1 MLFNSID
8 FLMFFPAVLLVYFI
22 IPCKIRPI
30 WLLLSSYYF
39 YMSWNPVHGMLLL
52 AVTAVTY
59 LGAMLLEKIDCDRT
73 EEKRRRDKKLV
84 LVIEVI
90 TVIGMLGYFKYT
102 GFLLDSINVVL
113 AKFHAAP
120 VAIEWNIALPIGISF
135 YTLTA
140 LGYLID
146 VYRGK
151 SEVEHN
157 FLRYALF
164 VSFFPQILSGPIER
178 STNLLR
184 QLRDSSIKR
193 DWNTERIVSGSVT
206 MLWGFFLKLVIADR
220 IAVIADTTFGR
231 PECYGTFG
239 LVLGAVSYGIQI
251 YCDFSSYSLIALG
264 AAKILGFDLI
274 NNFETPYF
282 AQSVTEFWRRWHI
295 SLSTW
300 LRDYVYISMG
310 GNRCSKWRQYG
321 NILVTFM
328 VSGLWHGANWTFL
341 VWGALHGIYQI
352 LEKELRPVI
361 RKINGYC
368 HTKTASFG
376 YRFAK
381 AAATFAL
388 IDFAWIF
395 FRADSV
401 RQALYYIKRMFGY
414 VDGWSLFDG
423 SIYTL
428 GLDVQEIHMLL
439 IGLAGLLIVDL
450 VQYFKRKK
458 IAEALQEQW
467 IVFRWCVLICLVMGC
482 IVFGYYGQGFESAQF
497 IYLQF

>member
-8 FLMFFPAVLLVYFI
+8 FLIFFPAVLLVYFI
-22 IPCKIRPI
+22 VPHRIRPT

-39 YMSWNPVHGMLLL
+39 YMSWNPVHGILLL

-59 LGAMLLEKIDCDRT
+59 LGARLLQRMDCEQGKKKRNKKII
-73 EEKRRRDKKLV
+73 LV
-84 LVIEVI
+84 AEVI
-90 TVIGMLGYFKYT
+90 AVIGLLGYFKYT
-102 GFLLDSINVVL
+102 GFFLDSINVVL
-113 AKFHAAP
+113 AKFRIAP
-120 VAIEWNIALPIGISF
+120 VEIEWNIALPIGISF
-135 YTLTA
+135 YTERVA
-140 LGYLID
+140 
-146 VYRGK
+146 
-151 SEVEHN
+151 
-157 FLRYALF
+157 
-164 VSFFPQILSGPIER
+164 SGFI
-178 STNLLR
+178 
-184 QLRDSSIKR
+184 
-193 DWNTERIVSGSVT
+193 T

-264 AAKILGFDLI
+264 AAKTLGFDLI

-282 AQSVTEFWRRWHI
+282 AQSVTEFWHRWHI

-310 GNRCSKWRQYG
+310 GNRCSKWRQYW

-341 VWGALHGIYQI
+341 IWGALHGFYQI
-352 LEKELRPVI
+352 LEKELRPVV

-381 AAATFAL
+381 AAVTFAL
-388 IDFAWIF
+388 VDFAWIF

-401 RQALYYIKRMFGY
+401 KQALYYVKRMISFC
-414 VDGWSLFDG
+414 DMWSLFDG
-423 SIYTL
+423 SLYTM
-428 GLDVQEIHMLL
+428 GLDVQEIHILM
-439 IGLAGLLIVDL
+439 IGLTGLIVVDCL
-450 VQYFKRKK
+450 QYLKQKK
-458 IAEALQEQW
+458 IAELLMGQW
-467 IVFRWCVLICLVMGC
+467 CVFRWAILICLIVSC
-482 IVFGYYGQGFESAQF
+482 IVFGYYGQGFESANF

>member
-8 FLMFFPAVLLVYFI
+8 FLIFFPTVLLVYFI
-22 IPCKIRPI
+22 VPHGIRPT

-39 YMSWNPVHGMLLL
+39 YMSWNPVHGILLL

-59 LGAMLLEKIDCDRT
+59 LGARLLQRMDCEQEKK
-73 EEKRRRDKKLV
+73 KRNRKIILV
-84 LVIEVI
+84 AEVI
-90 TVIGMLGYFKYT
+90 AVIGLLGYFKYT
-102 GFLLDSINVVL
+102 GFFLDSINVVL
-113 AKFHAAP
+113 AKFRIAP
-120 VAIEWNIALPIGISF
+120 VEIEWNIALPIGISF

-151 SEVEHN
+151 AEAEHN

-193 DWNTERIVSGSVT
+193 NWNTERIASGFIT

-264 AAKILGFDLI
+264 AAKTLGFDLI

-310 GNRCSKWRQYG
+310 GNRCSKWRQYW

-341 VWGALHGIYQI
+341 VWGALHGFYQI

-361 RKINGYC
+361 RKINEYC

-388 IDFAWIF
+388 VDFAWIF

-423 SIYTL
+423 SLYTL
-428 GLDVQEIHMLL
+428 GLDVQEIHILL

-467 IVFRWCVLICLVMGC
+467 IVFRWCVLICLVIGC

>member
-8 FLMFFPAVLLVYFI
+8 FLIFFPAVLLVYFI
-22 IPCKIRPI
+22 VPHRIRPT

-39 YMSWNPVHGMLLL
+39 YMSWNPVHGILLL

-59 LGAMLLEKIDCDRT
+59 LGARLLQRMDCEQEKK
-73 EEKRRRDKKLV
+73 KRNKKIILV
-84 LVIEVI
+84 AEVI
-90 TVIGMLGYFKYT
+90 AVIGMLGYFKYT
-102 GFLLDSINVVL
+102 GFFLDSINVVL
-113 AKFHAAP
+113 AKFCIAP
-120 VAIEWNIALPIGISF
+120 VEIEWNIALPIGISF

-151 SEVEHN
+151 AEAEHN

-193 DWNTERIVSGSVT
+193 NWNTERIASGFIT

-264 AAKILGFDLI
+264 AAKTLGFDLI

-282 AQSVTEFWRRWHI
+282 AQSVTEFWHRWHI

-310 GNRCSKWRQYG
+310 GNRCSKWRQYW

-328 VSGLWHGANWTFL
+328 VSGLWHGANWTFFI
-341 VWGALHGIYQI
+341 WGALHGIYQI

-381 AAATFAL
+381 AAVTFAL
-388 IDFAWIF
+388 VDFAWIF

-401 RQALYYIKRMFGY
+401 KQALHYVKRMISFC
-414 VDGWSLFDG
+414 DMWSLFYG
-423 SIYTL
+423 SLYTM
-428 GLDVQEIHMLL
+428 GLDVQEIHILM
-439 IGLAGLLIVDL
+439 IGLTGLIVVDCL
-450 VQYFKRKK
+450 QYLKQKK
-458 IAEALQEQW
+458 IAELLMGQW
-467 IVFRWCVLICLVMGC
+467 CVFRWAILICLIVSC
-482 IVFGYYGQGFESAQF
+482 IVFGYYGQGFESANF

>member
-8 FLMFFPAVLLVYFI
+8 FLIFFPTVLLVYFI
-22 IPCKIRPI
+22 VPHGIRPT

-39 YMSWNPVHGMLLL
+39 YMSWNPVHGILLL

-59 LGAMLLEKIDCDRT
+59 LGARLLQRMDCEQEKK
-73 EEKRRRDKKLV
+73 KRNRKIILV
-84 LVIEVI
+84 AEVI
-90 TVIGMLGYFKYT
+90 AVIGLLGYFKYT
-102 GFLLDSINVVL
+102 GFFLDSINVVL
-113 AKFHAAP
+113 AKFRIAP
-120 VAIEWNIALPIGISF
+120 VEIEWNIALPIGISF

-151 SEVEHN
+151 AEAEHN

-193 DWNTERIVSGSVT
+193 NWNTERIASGFIT

-310 GNRCSKWRQYG
+310 GNRCSKWRQYW

-341 VWGALHGIYQI
+341 VWGALHGFYQI

-361 RKINGYC
+361 RKINEYC

-381 AAATFAL
+381 AAATVAL
-388 IDFAWIF
+388 VDFAWIF

-423 SIYTL
+423 SLYTL
-428 GLDVQEIHMLL
+428 GLDVQEIHILL

-467 IVFRWCVLICLVMGC
+467 IVFRWCVLICLVIGC

>member
-1 MLFNSID
+1 
-8 FLMFFPAVLLVYFI
+8 
-22 IPCKIRPI
+22 
-30 WLLLSSYYF
+30 
-39 YMSWNPVHGMLLL
+39 
-52 AVTAVTY
+52 
-59 LGAMLLEKIDCDRT
+59 
-73 EEKRRRDKKLV
+73 
-84 LVIEVI
+84 
-90 TVIGMLGYFKYT
+90 MLGYFKYT
-102 GFLLDSINVVL
+102 GFFLDSINVVL
-113 AKFHAAP
+113 AKFCIAP
-120 VAIEWNIALPIGISF
+120 VEIEWNIALPIGISF

-151 SEVEHN
+151 AEAEHN

-193 DWNTERIVSGSVT
+193 NWNTERIASGFIT

-264 AAKILGFDLI
+264 AAKTLGFDLI

-282 AQSVTEFWRRWHI
+282 AQSVTEFWHRWHI

-310 GNRCSKWRQYG
+310 GNRCSKWRQYW

-328 VSGLWHGANWTFL
+328 VSGLWHGANWTFFI
-341 VWGALHGIYQI
+341 WGALHGIYQI

-381 AAATFAL
+381 AAVTFAL
-388 IDFAWIF
+388 VDFAWIF

-401 RQALYYIKRMFGY
+401 KQALHYVKRMISFC
-414 VDGWSLFDG
+414 DMWSLFDG
-423 SIYTL
+423 SLYTM
-428 GLDVQEIHMLL
+428 GLDVQEIHILM
-439 IGLAGLLIVDL
+439 IGLTGLIVVDCLQYLKQKKTSRIIDGTVVCIPLGDFDL
-450 VQYFKRKK
+450 FDCELY
-458 IAEALQEQW
+458 
-467 IVFRWCVLICLVMGC
+467 C
-482 IVFGYYGQGFESAQF
+482 IWLLWTG
-497 IYLQF
+497 I

>member
-1 MLFNSID
+1 M
-8 FLMFFPAVLLVYFI
+8 
-22 IPCKIRPI
+22 
-30 WLLLSSYYF
+30 
-39 YMSWNPVHGMLLL
+39 
-52 AVTAVTY
+52 
-59 LGAMLLEKIDCDRT
+59 
-73 EEKRRRDKKLV
+73 
-84 LVIEVI
+84 
-90 TVIGMLGYFKYT
+90 
-102 GFLLDSINVVL
+102 
-113 AKFHAAP
+113 
-120 VAIEWNIALPIGISF
+120 
-135 YTLTA
+135 
-140 LGYLID
+140 
-146 VYRGK
+146 
-151 SEVEHN
+151 
-157 FLRYALF
+157 
-164 VSFFPQILSGPIER
+164 
-178 STNLLR
+178 
-184 QLRDSSIKR
+184 
-193 DWNTERIVSGSVT
+193 
-206 MLWGFFLKLVIADR
+206 
-220 IAVIADTTFGR
+220 
-231 PECYGTFG
+231 
-239 LVLGAVSYGIQI
+239 
-251 YCDFSSYSLIALG
+251 IALG
-264 AAKILGFDLI
+264 AAKTLGFDLI

-310 GNRCSKWRQYG
+310 GNRCSKWRQYW

-341 VWGALHGIYQI
+341 IWGALHGIYQI

-381 AAATFAL
+381 AIATFAL
-388 IDFAWIF
+388 VDFAWIF

-423 SIYTL
+423 SLYTF
-428 GLDVQEIHMLL
+428 GLDVQEIHILL
-439 IGLAGLLIVDL
+439 IGLACLFIVDL
-450 VQYFKRKK
+450 VQYLKRKK

-467 IVFRWCVLICLVMGC
+467 IIFRWCVLICLVIGC